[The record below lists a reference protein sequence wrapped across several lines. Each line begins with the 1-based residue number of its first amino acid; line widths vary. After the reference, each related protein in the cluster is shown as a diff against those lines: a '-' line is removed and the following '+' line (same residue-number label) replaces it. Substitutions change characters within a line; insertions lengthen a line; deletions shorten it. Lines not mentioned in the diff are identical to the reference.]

1 MAATA
6 GQIAEAGRIPGER
19 IATTVETSDS
29 AGFTTSETQV
39 SSVTASVVS
48 GRVYRVR
55 FAGGWA
61 STAADD
67 VVSVRIREDN
77 SSGTQLLLRV
87 VQIFRTGSFTSA
99 PTLEAEYTAD
109 ATENKVFVLTGE
121 RIGGSGT
128 CVLDAA
134 ATAPCYFYV
143 DFIR

>member
-29 AGFTTSETQV
+29 TTFTTAETQV
-39 SSVTASVVS
+39 SSVTAPVVS
-48 GRVYRVR
+48 GRIYRVR

-61 STAADD
+61 TTVAGDFI
-67 VVSVRIREDN
+67 SVRIREDS
-77 SSGTQLLLRV
+77 SSGNILLLRV
-87 VQIFRTGSFTSA
+87 VDVFRTGSFTAA
-99 PTLEAEYTAD
+99 PTLEVEYTAD
-109 ATENKVFVLTGE
+109 ATEDKVFVLTAQ
-121 RIGGSGT
+121 RIAGSGT

-134 ATAPCYFYV
+134 ASGPAYLYV